1 MGDSI
6 YLHAMDITSQSDTA
20 KLDSASLQKK
30 LKDHREKFLK
40 RPYYQI
46 GRIIAMFPNVNYN
59 ALMRKSTDLSKVI
72 IRNGFMLPFLNRS
85 QGDHMLDIVFTYF

>member
-6 YLHAMDITSQSDTA
+6 YLHPFDLTGQVIQSN
-20 KLDSASLQKK
+20 LIRRQLQKRV
-30 LKDHREKFLK
+30 KDHKEHYLEK
-40 RPYYQI
+40 PYYQI

-59 ALMRKSTDLSKVI
+59 TLMRKSTDLSKVI
-72 IRNGFMLPFLNRS
+72 IRNGLMLPFLNRS